1 MCFFLLPELR
11 QRLLAEALRNTDNC
25 ILLELHAFNWD
36 IAKLPWKS

>member
-25 ILLELHAFNWD
+25 ILLELHAFNFG
-36 IAKLPWKS
+36 L